1 MTAFTVKQEVKKQIT
16 NGIISAFRGDSEL
29 TEVSI
34 GAMEKVIAAA
44 MISIST
50 ISFTE
55 LAKKETD

>member
-1 MTAFTVKQEVKKQIT
+1 MTAYTVKQEVKKQIT